1 MNFHTNQ
8 KTNALTL
15 VALDGFPLVSP
26 GDDIATLI
34 LQGFKNSNLRLE
46 QGDILGIA
54 QKIISKSE
62 GRFVRLSELNPS
74 KSAAELAE
82 LTGKDP
88 SLIELILSESHKN
101 IRYRP
106 GAFSPSYILI
116 PCE

>member
-46 QGDILGIA
+46 QGDILVIA
-54 QKIISKSE
+54 Q
-62 GRFVRLSELNPS
+62 
-74 KSAAELAE
+74 
-82 LTGKDP
+82 
-88 SLIELILSESHKN
+88 
-101 IRYRP
+101 
-106 GAFSPSYILI
+106 
-116 PCE
+116 

>member
-46 QGDILGIA
+46 QGDILVIA

-74 KSAAELAE
+74 KSTAELAE
-82 LTGKDP
+82 LANAFKHQKEHKHFGKI
-88 SLIELILSESHKN
+88 SITMS
-101 IRYRP
+101 
-106 GAFSPSYILI
+106 
-116 PCE
+116 

>member
-1 MNFHTNQ
+1 MNFQSSQNS
-8 KTNALTL
+8 NSLTL

-26 GDDIATLI
+26 GDDIAALI

-46 QGDILGIA
+46 QGDILVIA

-62 GRFVRLSELNPS
+62 DRFARLSEINPS
-74 KSAAELAE
+74 TSAAELAE

-88 SLIELILSESHKN
+88 SLIELILSESQKI